1 MKKEVVEILDGVF
14 LIENFISLDSCKFLT
29 DTLNGYLTP
38 TPEFNIYGGPCGKE
52 SSAVNTIGD
61 YNKDKD
67 HNISLDM
74 FNLLL
79 SSINETV
86 CSLFNSEFKI
96 KSSFYSAMLEGS
108 SNSEHMDNYYL
119 DGDVIKQRPNHP
131 KDVSGLLYLSD
142 DYEGGYLS
150 FTSQNMKVKPKSG
163 SLIIFE
169 GDDKKPHEVTKV
181 ESGTRNLIVS
191 FYVPVA

>member
-1 MKKEVVEILDGVF
+1 MKKEIKEILSGVF
-14 LIENFISLDSCKFLT
+14 LIEDFVSLDTCNYLT
-29 DTLNGYLTP
+29 NTLNNYLEP

-52 SSAVNTIGD
+52 SSAINPIGQYNT
-61 YNKDKD
+61 DKD
-67 HNISLDM
+67 HNISLDI

-79 SSINETV
+79 SSINETI
-86 CSLFNSEFKI
+86 CSIFNAEYKI

-108 SNSEHMDNYYL
+108 YNSEHMDNYYL

-131 KDVSGLLYLSD
+131 KDVSGLLYLSES
-142 DYEGGYLS
+142 YEGGYLS
-150 FTSQNMKVKPKSG
+150 FTSQGFKIKPKPG
-163 SLIIFE
+163 SLVIFE